1 VTWHDRAVDEVRVDA
16 WLWAVRLYKTRSAAT
31 AACRG
36 GHVTVNGTAAKP
48 ATKVHAGD
56 RVEARVAQRDRTL
69 EVAQLI
75 DKRVGAPAAAEA
87 AIDHSPPAP
96 ATESA
101 QPSLTRDRGT
111 GRPTKRDRRA
121 IDRFRG

>member
-1 VTWHDRAVDEVRVDA
+1 MDEVRVGA
-16 WLWAVRLYKTRSAAT
+16 WLWAVRLYRARSAAT

-48 ATKVHAGD
+48 ATKVQVGD
-56 RVEARVAQRDRTL
+56 RVEARVARRDRAL
-69 EVAQLI
+69 EVVQLI

-96 ATESA
+96 EAEA
-101 QPSLTRDRGT
+101 ARPSLTRDRGA
-111 GRPTKRDRRA
+111 GRPWRDRRA
-121 IDRFRG
+121 MDRFRS